1 MSDVPFYNLP
11 DILSKNANI
20 KQTLS
25 EAILDLSYLSEEFAD
40 HLITGQQV
48 INKISSIVLDLE
60 HAHDDMIVE
69 EEEQ

>member
-1 MSDVPFYNLP
+1 MSEKPFYNVP
-11 DILSKNANI
+11 DILHSNGTI

-25 EAILDLSYLSEEFAD
+25 EVIIDLNYLSEEFAD

-60 HAHDDMIVE
+60 QAYDDMIVE
-69 EEEQ
+69 EEE